1 MHHSLISFLALT
13 MVAALALGGASCAD
27 SPTSPSAAA
36 GASDILTNTLNPP
49 NPSNPSNASPPQ
61 AWVDSTW
68 TLVSIQ
74 AAGQAP
80 QPAPNGVSYELTTG
94 DNRVSTKADCNTCV
108 GSLAING
115 TTVTIGPLL
124 ACTRAACPTME
135 FEKAYVTLLAG
146 ESNAQLDG
154 NSLTLSSPRGVLRF
168 RR

>member
-1 MHHSLISFLALT
+1 MHHSLISFVALT
-13 MVAALALGGASCAD
+13 TVAALALGGAGCAD
-27 SPTSPSAAA
+27 SPTSPSAAP
-36 GASDILTNTLNPP
+36 GASDTLTNSPNPS

-61 AWVDSTW
+61 VWVDSTW

-74 AAGQAP
+74 AAGQALR
-80 QPAPNGVSYELTTG
+80 PAPSGVSYELTTG
-94 DNRVSTKADCNTCV
+94 NNRVSTKADCNTC
-108 GSLAING
+108 GGGLAING

-135 FEKAYVTLLAG
+135 FENAYVTLLAG